1 MEITN
6 YNLENYKN
14 IIFSG
19 YEYKL
24 PDNIITLINNLS
36 NELGIT
42 FKDTTKTENNQTEY
56 KSEHARKYSN
66 KRSNFGINKR
76 PKPALDEEQWEK
88 MKAFKS
94 TLIEKKEGIEKLIND
109 IRVCLNKISNKNYE
123 SQRDVI
129 MQYITEIMDKKKSEI
144 EDIIDI
150 QENSIDMEISKITKA
165 IFEIASSN
173 KFYSELYAVL
183 YKDLIN
189 SFNCFQDNI
198 EPFINEYMENIQ
210 KIHYVDPK
218 VDYDKYCDFNKE
230 NDKRKAMSAFIVN
243 LSKNEII
250 NKKIVIDTIIHLEG
264 LVFNYSDMDEKT
276 NEIEEITENLFIL
289 ITKSFSEMKDQ
300 ENWGT
305 VVDNIKKMAQ
315 MKTKEYK
322 SLSSRALFKFMDIL
336 DFIKKQGL

>member
-1 MEITN
+1 METTN

-36 NELGIT
+36 NELGVT
-42 FKDTTKTENNQTEY
+42 FKESIIKPENFQP
-56 KSEHARKYSN
+56 EHTRKYSN

-76 PKPALDEEQWEK
+76 PKTALDEEQWEK

-109 IRVCLNKISNKNYE
+109 VRVCLNKISNKNYE
-123 SQRDVI
+123 SHRDVI
-129 MQYITEIMDKKKSEI
+129 IQYIKEIMDKKKSGEI
-144 EDIIDI
+144 EDITDI

-250 NKKIVIDTIIHLEG
+250 NKKIVIDTIIHLED
-264 LVFNYSDMDEKT
+264 LVLNYCDMDEKT

-289 ITKSFSEMKDQ
+289 ITKSLSEMKDQ
-300 ENWGT
+300 ENWKI
-305 VVDNIKKMAQ
+305 VFDNIKKLSQ
-315 MKTKEYK
+315 LKTKEHK
-322 SLSSRALFKFMDIL
+322 GLSSRALFKFMDIL
-336 DFIKKQGL
+336 DFIKKQNL

>member
-24 PDNIITLINNLS
+24 PENIITIINNLS
-36 NELGIT
+36 NELGVT
-42 FKDTTKTENNQTEY
+42 FKESIIKPEILQPG
-56 KSEHARKYSN
+56 HIRKYSN

-76 PKPALDEEQWEK
+76 PKSALDEEHWEK

-129 MQYITEIMDKKKSEI
+129 IQYIKEIMDKKQSGEI
-144 EDIIDI
+144 EEITDI
-150 QENSIDMEISKITKA
+150 QENSVDMEISKITKA

-173 KFYSELYAVL
+173 KFYSELYALL

-189 SFNCFQDNI
+189 SFRCFQDNI

-243 LSKNEII
+243 LSKNDII
-250 NKKIVIDTIIHLEG
+250 DKKIVIDTIVHLEE
-264 LVFNYSDMDEKT
+264 LVFTYCDMDEKT

-289 ITKSFSEMKDQ
+289 ITKSLSEIKDQ
-300 ENWGT
+300 ENWKIIF
-305 VVDNIKKMAQ
+305 DNIKKLAQ
-315 MKTKEYK
+315 LKIKEHK
-322 SLSSRALFKFMDIL
+322 GLSSRALFKFMDIL
-336 DFIKKQGL
+336 DFIKKEN